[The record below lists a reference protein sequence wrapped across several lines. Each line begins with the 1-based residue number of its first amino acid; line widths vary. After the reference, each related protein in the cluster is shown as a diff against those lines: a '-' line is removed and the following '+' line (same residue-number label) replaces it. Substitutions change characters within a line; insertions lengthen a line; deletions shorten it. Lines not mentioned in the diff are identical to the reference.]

1 MVKNK
6 RYACKFASFGC
17 GGSCFG
23 KARIEKHEASCRFA
37 PADGV
42 LGNVIAAEMER
53 LSLAIEELTRQNRNT
68 VNRNRRLTTRVHTLE
83 QTVKRL
89 ENVVKTLVP
98 SYDNIKLS
106 FFHLPRYIM
115 EKSQSRVWA
124 EGIVSRC
131 KYGNPKHLGAALLQ
145 HLMETEPHFF
155 KLKSYDTVTVACCLG
170 KAKLDGV
177 DITLKEFVTQF
188 YACIFVLMRVLWPD
202 REEVNKTPFL
212 PRIMCCGFSEDAVN
226 RLDRQNKFVQSQ
238 HARQNK
244 LELHQRWVEQIDNGV
259 ELFRSSFRERVAS

>member
-1 MVKNK
+1 MSKNK
-6 RYACKFASFGC
+6 RYVCKFASFGC
-17 GGSCFG
+17 GGSCYG
-23 KARIEKHEASCRFA
+23 KTRVEKHEASCRFA

-53 LSLAIEELTRQNRNT
+53 LNVVTEELTRQNRNT
-68 VNRNRRLTTRVHTLE
+68 VNRNRRLTTRIHTLE
-83 QTVKRL
+83 QKVTRL

-98 SYDNIKLS
+98 SYDNIELS
-106 FFHLPRYIM
+106 FFHLPRYII

-124 EGIVSRC
+124 EAIVKRC

-145 HLMETEPHFF
+145 HLMESEPHFF
-155 KLKSYDTVTVACCLG
+155 KLKSYDTVTVTCDMG
-170 KAKLDGV
+170 KKRLDGEV
-177 DITLKEFVTQF
+177 TLQEFVTQY
-188 YACIFVLMRVLWPD
+188 YACIFVLMRVLWPG
-202 REEVNKTPFL
+202 REEVNKAPFL
-212 PRIMCCGFSEDAVN
+212 PRIMCCGWSEDAVN
-226 RLDRQNKFVQSQ
+226 RLDRQKQYVRSQ